1 MKSSKNFLGFYF
13 ILYVESFSNFS
24 CPIIPLDVIN
34 GVMLLLPV
42 LDTRCGV
49 GSVIAVGLPVTI
61 LIYKYKI
68 KKIVNAKAIFSI

>member
-1 MKSSKNFLGFYF
+1 
-13 ILYVESFSNFS
+13 
-24 CPIIPLDVIN
+24 
-34 GVMLLLPV
+34 MLLLPV

-49 GSVIAVGLPVTI
+49 GSVVAVGPPVTI